1 MSARDESD
9 SSVSVVVMGP
19 TVSERSSGPR
29 ARLWTT
35 IGHWRDGK
43 KQRFPL
49 SDVGAHMARLGV
61 ETTGRAFSSIK
72 NTMFAKYS
80 ERYSLRRPWEHVGP
94 SARRRPSWT
103 VAAVDVYISL
113 GGKGLKFLSV
123 TSR

>member
-19 TVSERSSGPR
+19 TVSERSSGHR
-29 ARLWTT
+29 ARLWTLV
-35 IGHWRDGK
+35 GHCVSGLSA
-43 KQRFPL
+43 RFSS

-103 VAAVDVYISL
+103 VLAIIVYNDGREGVNI
-113 GGKGLKFLSV
+113 
-123 TSR
+123 TINET